1 MVIRDDRL
9 ITLAWHQRAAS
20 LDARERLLA
29 RLAPAS
35 ERALLTT
42 CHRVEVYAAANG
54 PRSVLAS
61 LPLDDE
67 DRTTV
72 RVLTDADALA
82 HLFAVTAGLDSAVAG
97 EPQIQAQVRRA
108 YRGHDGLHPLI
119 ATAFERALHVGRVVR
134 QASGLEGARSVGS
147 LAVDAAIARL
157 AAPERATAL
166 VVGAGEMGKLAV
178 RALAR
183 RVGTVIVANRDT
195 ERARAL
201 ADAHGATAIALAD
214 VAAALERCDAVISA
228 ADTRGGLLTA
238 DLLAPRLRSARPLVV
253 IDIAV
258 PRSVDAIGR
267 EALGGSY
274 LSVDDLPGA
283 AARVDEATLR
293 AARRRC
299 ELEAARFFHERAPAS
314 LAAIRALRERADRL
328 RAAKLERA
336 LHRLGHLSPRD
347 RRVVEALS
355 TTLTNALLHE
365 PTVALRQRRADPE
378 AARMLFERGGE

>member
-1 MVIRDDRL
+1 MIRDDHL
-9 ITLAWHQRAAS
+9 TLLAWHQRAAS

-29 RLAPAS
+29 RLVPAPD
-35 ERALLTT
+35 RAVLAT
-42 CHRVEVYAAANG
+42 CHRVEVYAAVADAAAL
-54 PRSVLAS
+54 LAS

-67 DRTTV
+67 DRRAA

-108 YRGHDGLHPLI
+108 YRGHEGLHPLI
-119 ATAFERALHVGRVVR
+119 STAFERALHVGRIVR
-134 QASGLEGARSVGS
+134 HTSGLESARSVGS

-157 AAPERATAL
+157 EAPERATAL
-166 VVGAGEMGKLAV
+166 VIGAGEMGKLAV

-183 RVGTVIVANRDT
+183 RVGTVVVANRDT

-201 ADAHGATAIALAD
+201 AGAHGATAIALAD
-214 VAAALERCDAVISA
+214 VDAALERCDAVLSA
-228 ADTRGGLLTA
+228 ADTRGALLTA
-238 DLLAPRLRSARPLVV
+238 DLLARRLRSARPLIV
-253 IDIAV
+253 IDVAV
-258 PRSVDAIGR
+258 PRSVDATGR
-267 EALGGSY
+267 ETLGVSY

-283 AARVDEATLR
+283 AARVDESTLR

-314 LAAIRALRERADRL
+314 LAAIRALRDRADRL

-336 LHRLGHLSPRD
+336 LHRLGHLSARD

-365 PTVALRQRRADPE
+365 PIVALRQRRADPD

>member
-1 MVIRDDRL
+1 MIRDDHL
-9 ITLAWHQRAAS
+9 ILLAWHQRATS

-29 RLAPAS
+29 RLVPAS
-35 ERALLTT
+35 GRALLTT
-42 CHRVEVYAAANG
+42 CHRVEVYAVANG
-54 PRSVLAS
+54 PRSLLAS

-67 DRTTV
+67 DRRTACV
-72 RVLTDADALA
+72 QSDAEALA

-97 EPQIQAQVRRA
+97 EPQILAQVRRA
-108 YRGHDGLHPLI
+108 YRGHEGLHPLI
-119 ATAFERALHVGRVVR
+119 ATAFERALHVGRLVR
-134 QASGLEGARSVGS
+134 HASGLEGARSVGS

-166 VVGAGEMGKLAV
+166 VIGAGEMGTLAV

-201 ADAHGATAIALAD
+201 ADAHGASAIALAD
-214 VAAALERCDAVISA
+214 VAAALDRCDAVISA
-228 ADTRGGLLTA
+228 ADTRGELLTA
-238 DLLAPRLRSARPLVV
+238 ELLAPRLRSPRPLVV

-258 PRSVDAIGR
+258 PRSLDATAR
-267 EALGGSY
+267 DALDGSY

-283 AARVDEATLR
+283 AARADGATLR
-293 AARRRC
+293 TAGRRC
-299 ELEAARFFHERAPAS
+299 ELEAERFFHERAPAS

-365 PTVALRQRRADPE
+365 PTVALRQRRADPD
-378 AARMLFERGGE
+378 AARALFERGRE